1 MKSLLPLIPFIA
13 ALGLLA
19 CQGSDGPV
27 AEGAAAVPDSAFGAP
42 RNAAAVEARARAA
55 MPAAGHGMGWSSARN
70 GTVASFGPIHAAPV
84 LIFACQFEGGQRRL
98 EVTRLSPAHDGATAT
113 LSFTGSGHASSLPM
127 RGVAKPGGPGES
139 EWRGEARG
147 DMARAVARAFSGDGQ
162 VNVTLGGAPP
172 LAVPTSALASKL
184 LRRCA

>member
-1 MKSLLPLIPFIA
+1 MKSLLPMIPFVA
-13 ALGLLA
+13 AFALLA

-27 AEGAAAVPDSAFGAP
+27 AEGVAAVPDSAFGKP
-42 RNAAAVEARARAA
+42 RNAAAAEARARAA
-55 MPAAGHGMGWSSARN
+55 VPAVGNGMGWSSSRN
-70 GTVASFGPIHAAPV
+70 GTVASFGPIGAASM
-84 LIFACQFEGGQRRL
+84 LTFACQFEGGQRRL

-113 LSFTGSGHASSLPM
+113 LSFTGSGHASSMPM
-127 RGVAKPGGPGES
+127 RGIAKPGGPGES

-162 VNVTLGGAPP
+162 VNVTLGGAPA
-172 LAVPTSALASKL
+172 LAVPTSPLASKL